1 MAMTTAQLATFKA
14 AIDAETDGELV
25 GYRVSGADNS
35 IAEWYSANASPD
47 YWILRDDVPS
57 EEVANA
63 INLQNMAD
71 ITTADSGRAVQFFQI
86 RAVNGGGF
94 HGSNA
99 SDRTAWDDVFSSAAG
114 DESQQA
120 IAALWQR
127 TATNVERVFAAGA
140 GGAGTSDGSSSANA
154 DITTFQG
161 SVSSAD
167 VAASN
172 YTHGV

>member
-1 MAMTTAQLATFKA
+1 MAMTAAQLTTFKA
-14 AIDAETDGELV
+14 DIQANANQTVIDALAV
-25 GYRVSGADNS
+25 GDAGV
-35 IAEWYSANASPD
+35 IASWYNLDVSPD

-57 EEVANA
+57 QEIANA